1 MYITKVTCTKRA
13 KKRRKNAVYIFY
25 FVLYILYYMC
35 VVLQKPVHNLETL
48 LFLFADDDVL
58 CPVKTFVHYKKK
70 LNPKCVFL
78 FQRPSKQPKVDVWYD
93 NMPLGRNQLGIIMS
107 EISKEFA
114 LSQVYTNHSLR
125 ATTVHVLDAANIAV
139 RHIMSVTGHKSESIL

>member
-1 MYITKVTCTKRA
+1 
-13 KKRRKNAVYIFY
+13 
-25 FVLYILYYMC
+25 
-35 VVLQKPVHNLETL
+35 L
-48 LFLFADDDVL
+48 LFVFPDDDIL

-78 FQRPSKQPKVDVWYD
+78 FQRPSKQPKVDVWYA
-93 NMPLGRNQLGIIMS
+93 NMPLGRNQLGSIMS

-125 ATTVHVLDAANIAV
+125 ATTVHVLDAANIAG
-139 RHIMSVTGHKSESIL
+139 RHIMSVKANQVKRHIPATQVIKQRKQCPALSVTV

>member
-1 MYITKVTCTKRA
+1 
-13 KKRRKNAVYIFY
+13 
-25 FVLYILYYMC
+25 MC
-35 VVLQKPVHNLETL
+35 VVLQKPFHNLETL

-70 LNPKCVFL
+70 LNPICVFL

-107 EISKEFA
+107 EISQEFA

-139 RHIMSVTGHKSESIL
+139 RHIMSVTGHKSESSL